1 MTFAILSAL
10 ILAFLNTGIALL
22 VIRYASGKDPKKF
35 NDYVFGSMTVRYLVT
50 TLILWFSL
58 DSMETYKLAFALTF
72 VSSVFVLTMAEIFM
86 IHFRSKL
93 VYLKKNTSN

>member
-10 ILAFLNTGIALL
+10 ILAFLNTGIAVF
-22 VIRYASGKDPKKF
+22 VIRYASVKDPQKF
-35 NDYVFGSMTVRYLVT
+35 NDYVFGSMTVRYLIM

-58 DSMETYKLAFALTF
+58 DNMGIYKLAFALAF
-72 VSSVFVLTMAEIFM
+72 VSSVFVLTIAEIFI

>member
-10 ILAFLNTGIALL
+10 ILALLNTGIAVF
-22 VIRYASGKDPKKF
+22 VIRYASGKDPQKF
-35 NDYVFGSMTVRYLVT
+35 NDYVFGSMTVRYLVM

-58 DSMETYKLAFALTF
+58 DNMETYKLAFALAF
-72 VSSVFVLTMAEIFM
+72 VSSVFVLTIAEISI